1 MQLVLP
7 VSFRKQDSLST
18 FVKGANE
25 HLVSYIQST
34 IKHVDASPQAS
45 QRISVM
51 TGASGSGKSHLLL
64 ATCEQASLQ
73 GLSHQYID
81 ISQIVNMPTELLIGF
96 INKDVVCIDNL
107 QVIDAMNEWQV
118 ALFDTINQFT
128 ELNGR
133 LLLIATS
140 HSISAMEFTLPDLKT
155 RLMWGTN
162 FTLQPLNDEDK
173 HKALVKHMHV
183 MGVSYTDDVVAF
195 LIKRTSRSMHELINT
210 IDALNKASLEKKRK
224 ITIPFVKSVLKL

>member
-7 VSFRKQDSLST
+7 VSFRKQDSLNT

-34 IKHVDASPQAS
+34 IKHVDESAQAS
-45 QRISVM
+45 QRICVI
-51 TGASGSGKSHLLL
+51 TGASESGKSHLLL

-73 GLSHQYID
+73 GLSHQYLD
-81 ISQIVNMPTELLIGF
+81 MSQIINMPTELLIDF

-107 QVIDAMNEWQV
+107 QVIDAMDEWQRAV
-118 ALFDTINQFT
+118 FDTINQFT

-140 HSISAMEFTLPDLKT
+140 RSIPAMEFKLPDLKT

-162 FTLQPLNDEDK
+162 FTLHPLSDEDK
-173 HKALVKHMHV
+173 QKALVKHMHAL
-183 MGVSYTDDVVAF
+183 GVSYTDDVVAF
-195 LIKRTSRSMHELINT
+195 LINRTSRSMHELIT
-210 IDALNKASLEKKRK
+210 TLDALDKASLEEKRK